1 MAMHVWMAML
11 PAMVNNTG
19 APARA
24 RDTGSVLLWVSL
36 LLGLLIAGGLFAM
49 WMRRRLLAADAAG
62 EAGAGLLEG
71 MRRMRDEGK
80 ISPEEYDSMRR
91 AITRRSV
98 AAMEARLEAAEEK
111 KKGRSGTRTGS
122 KPPITRGDA

>member
-1 MAMHVWMAML
+1 MHVWMAML
-11 PAMVNNTG
+11 PALVNNTG
-19 APARA
+19 THARA

-36 LLGLLIAGGLFAM
+36 LLGLLIAGGLVAM